1 MAAKCAS
8 EKANEV
14 DLDIGGKQTAWAK
27 ITVYCSCSLTAV
39 CIWFPNWEGSE
50 DHALPFA
57 SAESAYCQP
66 VIGRVLL
73 RILQN
78 SKTSTLYLQQV
89 ELVLGAG

>member
-1 MAAKCAS
+1 MTAKCAS

-14 DLDIGGKQTAWAK
+14 DLAEKSDASKLHGQRSLS
-27 ITVYCSCSLTAV
+27 VYCSCSLTAV
-39 CIWFPNWEGSE
+39 CIWLPNWEGSE

-73 RILQN
+73 GIQSSI
-78 SKTSTLYLQQV
+78 SKPRFFVSATATT
-89 ELVLGAG
+89 